1 MAEDDGGGDEWSGLE
16 PFFYD
21 EAVAR
26 ADGERALERQRE
38 KERKEAEHQAWRE
51 ACDAARD
58 KILEYDPKHGCRT
71 YTRLWFCSSILFNLD
86 EESPI
91 GPLCRTVDRGQPPLH
106 RAGDSRLRMSL
117 NVLAVNIVSSD
128 VGYPVLVYGTVIAR
142 DVIDRK
148 CLYLFRRTTD
158 NPQLITSKDETLVLT
173 GPTRSIEVSDSVFFE
188 VNLKLKEEEDDGDVV
203 VDDREFSKGLI
214 EFRSLSMPRGVEDV
228 VVGSCST
235 LDSRLSTVELSYAYI
250 GGAVEAAVDVT
261 LRLPAAAGA
270 GRHRRCFHGQITAC
284 SSSIPDASIVLYD
297 SSKVNATSN
306 SSAGGAAGDVAVD
319 LARRIMA
326 VRAADELV
334 LTLIAAAGDADCH
347 HYRTNVEFTPRI
359 CGSESLE
366 VSICGIKLLIKV
378 SWSAF

>member
-1 MAEDDGGGDEWSGLE
+1 MAEDGGGGDDEWSNLL

-21 EAVAR
+21 EAAAR
-26 ADGERALERQRE
+26 ADGERALERQRQ
-38 KERKEAEHQAWRE
+38 KERKEAEHKAWRE

-91 GPLCRTVDRGQPPLH
+91 GPMCRTVDRGQPPLH

-142 DVIDRK
+142 D
-148 CLYLFRRTTD
+148 
-158 NPQLITSKDETLVLT
+158 DETLVLT
-173 GPTRSIEVSDSVFFE
+173 GPTRSIKVSDSVFFE
-188 VNLKLKEEEDDGDVV
+188 VNLKLKEEKEEDDGDVV

-214 EFRSLSMPRGVEDV
+214 EFRSLSMPKGVEDV
-228 VVGSCST
+228 VVGSCSP

-261 LRLPAAAGA
+261 LRLPAAAI
-270 GRHRRCFHGQITAC
+270 ITAC

-319 LARRIMA
+319 LARRVMA

-359 CGSESLE
+359 RGSESLE

>member
-1 MAEDDGGGDEWSGLE
+1 M
-16 PFFYD
+16 
-21 EAVAR
+21 
-26 ADGERALERQRE
+26 
-38 KERKEAEHQAWRE
+38 
-51 ACDAARD
+51 
-58 KILEYDPKHGCRT
+58 
-71 YTRLWFCSSILFNLD
+71 
-86 EESPI
+86 
-91 GPLCRTVDRGQPPLH
+91 
-106 RAGDSRLRMSL
+106 
-117 NVLAVNIVSSD
+117 
-128 VGYPVLVYGTVIAR
+128 
-142 DVIDRK
+142 
-148 CLYLFRRTTD
+148 
-158 NPQLITSKDETLVLT
+158 VLT

-306 SSAGGAAGDVAVD
+306 SSAGGADGDVAVD
-319 LARRIMA
+319 LARRVMA

>member
-21 EAVAR
+21 EAAAR

-142 DVIDRK
+142 D
-148 CLYLFRRTTD
+148 
-158 NPQLITSKDETLVLT
+158 DETLVLT

-319 LARRIMA
+319 LARRVMA